1 MNKRCHFFVVILALL
16 SFGYGYSYDFKDER
30 FAYNF
35 TNDGNVAITYL
46 SQEADANSQYA
57 KGEVTIPESVK
68 INDVTYRVTEIGES
82 AFHDCTDITTVKL
95 TNNIVYI
102 CDYAFQGCTSLSKLV
117 IPTSVSKIYQYALVG
132 CTGLK
137 EFVVEDS
144 SEDIDFSNLTSP
156 NDALFKE
163 CPLETV
169 YLGRKY
175 LYFGSTRPLGGITT
189 LKNLTIGSMID
200 EIYPYAF
207 KDCTAL
213 ENVVLGNQIT
223 AIGKEAFMNCS
234 ALQHISFPESLE
246 SIGSGAFYKSGLKEL
261 VLPGNVKK
269 VGSSCFNKCTALT
282 KLIVED
288 SETTL
293 NMYVDDFK
301 YVETLYLGRN
311 LCGQYAYVN
320 HFPALKYAE
329 IGPNVTTIDNYL
341 FSGSSLLQLIEVK
354 DDANSTKMLTHS
366 QSDVNKLVLTNSIT
380 EIGGSAFSNCTG
392 LTEITLPENLSS
404 IGGSAFSKCENIQV
418 VKSLNSCPPT
428 LGSNV
433 YNVVT
438 IQNAVLQVPE
448 DAISTYSQAEGWN
461 FSNIIGLSGV
471 NAITETT
478 NQDFVISDGAII
490 LNQGVKSACLYS
502 VSGQRIPLP
511 KSNVISGLHKG
522 LYILVV
528 DGISHKVAM

>member
-1 MNKRCHFFVVILALL
+1 MNKRNYFFVAMLALL
-16 SFGYGYSYDFKDER
+16 TFGYGYSYDFKDEQ

-35 TNDGNVAITYL
+35 TDDGNVAITYL

-57 KGEVTIPESVK
+57 KGEVTIPESVN

-82 AFHDCTDITTVKL
+82 AFHDCMDITTVKL
-95 TNNIVYI
+95 TNNII
-102 CDYAFQGCTSLSKLV
+102 FIRDYAFQGCTSLSKLV
-117 IPTSVSKIYQYALVG
+117 IPTSVSKIFKYALAG

-144 SEDIDFSNLTSP
+144 SEDIDFGNLESP
-156 NDALFKE
+156 SHALFAD

-175 LYFGSTRPLGGITT
+175 LFFGTTRPLGGITT
-189 LKNLTIGSMID
+189 LKNLTIGNMIG

-223 AIGKEAFMNCS
+223 AIGNEVFSNCS
-234 ALQHISFPESLE
+234 ALQYISFPESLE
-246 SIGSGAFYKSGLKEL
+246 SIGSSAFYGSGLKEL
-261 VLPGNVKK
+261 VLPGNVTK
-269 VGSSCFNKCTALT
+269 VSSGFKNCTALT
-282 KLIVED
+282 KLVIED

-293 NMYVDDFK
+293 DMYVDDFK

-311 LCGQYAYVN
+311 LRGQYAYVN

-329 IGPNVTTIDNYL
+329 IGPNVTTIDDYL

-354 DDANSTKMLTHS
+354 ADANSTKMLTDS

-380 EIGGSAFSNCTG
+380 EIGGNAFSYCTG
-392 LTEITLPENLSS
+392 LTEITLPENLSLV
-404 IGGSAFSKCENIQV
+404 GGSAFSKCENIQV

-433 YNVVT
+433 FNVAT

-448 DAISTYSQAEGWN
+448 DAVSTYSQAEGWN

-471 NAITETT
+471 NAITEKA
-478 NQDFVISDGAII
+478 NPDFVISDGVIV

-528 DGISHKVAM
+528 DGIAHKVAM